1 MSATWIRVGG
11 GLLAFLVVGLLGVL
25 ALRQIDPE
33 RAADSWSLVTI
44 LAIPAG
50 IAAYALIEYLQTRR
64 LDSITRQFDT
74 RTLVLMPVAMAM
86 NIVLGT
92 AVASALKI
100 PVYLDSIGTILVAAL
115 AGPLAG
121 ALTGLLANL
130 VWTYLAPPP
139 FGSPY
144 AAPFALVAVVIG
156 LLAGTFARWGWLRPR
171 PGASGRQLVVGSVV
185 ALGLVGVMAI
195 LALGVW
201 QVASLGSDLAPGS
214 DDTAFLALGWLAM
227 LLVLGTGVG
236 LVWILLRD
244 RDLAAAYIVVAGAVT
259 GITAAVIAAP
269 IAASLFGGVTGSGG
283 DFVIAAFRQ
292 AGADLEQAVLGQSLV
307 SDSIDKVVTY
317 FVVYVILGTLAVRT
331 KARFPQGRCLLP
343 VVPTDTQDRP
353 HGTADASP

>member
-1 MSATWIRVGG
+1 M
-11 GLLAFLVVGLLGVL
+11 
-25 ALRQIDPE
+25 
-33 RAADSWSLVTI
+33 
-44 LAIPAG
+44 
-50 IAAYALIEYLQTRR
+50 
-64 LDSITRQFDT
+64 
-74 RTLVLMPVAMAM
+74 
-86 NIVLGT
+86 
-92 AVASALKI
+92 
-100 PVYLDSIGTILVAAL
+100 
-115 AGPLAG
+115 
-121 ALTGLLANL
+121 
-130 VWTYLAPPP
+130 
-139 FGSPY
+139 
-144 AAPFALVAVVIG
+144 
-156 LLAGTFARWGWLRPR
+156 
-171 PGASGRQLVVGSVV
+171 GSVV
-185 ALGLVGVMAI
+185 ALGLIGVMAI

-307 SDSIDKVVTY
+307 SDSIDKVVTS
-317 FVVYVILGTLAVRT
+317 FVVYLILGTLAVRT

-343 VVPTDTQDRP
+343 PSSRRHPADRMGPPTPAPEVVPERSPPGRRGSGRADRLAPP
-353 HGTADASP
+353 HSASRS